1 MGRRVLQKASI
12 DLELL
17 FEWVNMR
24 SLIKMQWGYKSRGV
38 DREEYQKLLE
48 TLKSIP
54 SYEEVKREEFNK
66 NWLEPN
72 L

>member
-1 MGRRVLQKASI
+1 
-12 DLELL
+12 
-17 FEWVNMR
+17 MR

-48 TLKSIP
+48 TKVYPI
-54 SYEEVKREEFNK
+54 YERLKREFIDGGL
-66 NWLEPN
+66 LEPTIIYGYYPCRG